1 MRSYLAGTAPHG
13 RAEQVLGPWSACLR
27 EWTLGPMQ
35 TVGVRVTTPSAT
47 RRRRPATVRVT
58 IGLLVF
64 LGLSGLFGGI
74 GLIFGLWG
82 MDAIPREPL
91 DRIPL
96 IDSWL
101 IPGLVLVVGFGLGP
115 LIAAY
120 GVLHRSP
127 WPRFAVAGRHWSWL
141 ATLLLGL
148 GQLAWLLVEFLYVG
162 PSLLLAIYGAVGV
175 ALSMLPTLMPV
186 RRYLAT
192 DGTP

>member
-1 MRSYLAGTAPHG
+1 
-13 RAEQVLGPWSACLR
+13 
-27 EWTLGPMQ
+27 MQ
-35 TVGVRVTTPSAT
+35 TALIGANTFPAT
-47 RRRRPATVRVT
+47 RRRPPVLAWVT

-101 IPGLVLVVGFGLGP
+101 VPGLVLVVGFGLGS

-120 GVLHRSP
+120 GALRRPP
-127 WPRFAVAGRHWSWL
+127 WPRFAAARRLTGRHWSWL
-141 ATLLLGL
+141 ATIGLGL
-148 GQLAWLLVEFLYVG
+148 GQLAWLMVEFIYVG
-162 PSLLLAIYGAVGV
+162 PSLLLVVYGAVGV
-175 ALSMLPTLMPV
+175 ALTALPTFVPM
-186 RRYLAT
+186 RRYLRLEK
-192 DGTP
+192 TP

>member
-1 MRSYLAGTAPHG
+1 MA
-13 RAEQVLGPWSACLR
+13 W
-27 EWTLGPMQ
+27 
-35 TVGVRVTTPSAT
+35 
-47 RRRRPATVRVT
+47 VT

-64 LGLSGLFGGI
+64 LGVSGLFGGI

-101 IPGLVLVVGFGLGP
+101 VPGLVLVVGFGLGS

-120 GVLHRSP
+120 GVLRLPP
-127 WPRFAVAGRHWSWL
+127 WPQFTAAGWLTGRHWSWP
-141 ATLLLGL
+141 ATILLGL

-162 PSLLLAIYGAVGV
+162 PSLLLVLYGVVGV
-175 ALSMLPTLMPV
+175 ALTVLPTLLPV
-186 RRYLAT
+186 RRYL
-192 DGTP
+192 GTEKTP